1 MPMNTF
7 DYKKVK
13 DPQYFRD
20 ARMDAHSDHIY
31 YRTKEEAEEKQ
42 SSYRVSLNGL
52 WKFHYAKNYADVV
65 AGFEKEDYCC
75 VGWDD
80 IKVPAHIQME
90 GYDVPQYANVQYPWE
105 GHEDIHPGEIP
116 EQFNPVASYVKYFTV
131 PKQMQGKRQGE
142 SRPQKR
148 RTDCAGRRIGCY
160 RRGTDPDLE
169 RGAACFVE
177 RGRPA
182 AL

>member
-75 VGWDD
+75 VGWDETGKTNWRYRCLSGQRAAGAR
-80 IKVPAHIQME
+80 IRISS
-90 GYDVPQYANVQYPWE
+90 GF
-105 GHEDIHPGEIP
+105 P
-116 EQFNPVASYVKYFTV
+116 ESTAMYTCILCRKYM
-131 PKQMQGKRQGE
+131 PMM
-142 SRPQKR
+142 
-148 RTDCAGRRIGCY
+148 
-160 RRGTDPDLE
+160 
-169 RGAACFVE
+169 
-177 RGRPA
+177 
-182 AL
+182 

>member
-90 GYDVPQYANVQYPWE
+90 GYDVPQYANCLLYTSPSPR
-105 GHEDIHPGEIP
+105 D
-116 EQFNPVASYVKYFTV
+116 
-131 PKQMQGKRQGE
+131 
-142 SRPQKR
+142 
-148 RTDCAGRRIGCY
+148 
-160 RRGTDPDLE
+160 
-169 RGAACFVE
+169 
-177 RGRPA
+177 
-182 AL
+182 

>member
-131 PKQMQGKRQGE
+131 PKQMQGKPNWRYRCLSGQRAAGARIRISSGFPE
-142 SRPQKR
+142 STAMYTCILCRKYMPMM
-148 RTDCAGRRIGCY
+148 
-160 RRGTDPDLE
+160 
-169 RGAACFVE
+169 
-177 RGRPA
+177 
-182 AL
+182 

>member
-1 MPMNTF
+1 MNTF

-131 PKQMQGKRQGE
+131 PKQMQGKRLFVSFQGAE
-142 SRPQKR
+142 SGLAVWLNG
-148 RTDCAGRRIGCY
+148 TFIGY
-160 RRGTDPDLE
+160 T
-169 RGAACFVE
+169 V
-177 RGRPA
+177 
-182 AL
+182 

>member
-105 GHEDIHPGEIP
+105 GHEDIHPGESSLTRWQAMSNILP
-116 EQFNPVASYVKYFTV
+116 C
-131 PKQMQGKRQGE
+131 R
-142 SRPQKR
+142 SRCRGSGSLSRFRAR
-148 RTDCAGRRIGCY
+148 RA
-160 RRGTDPDLE
+160 DLQS
-169 RGAACFVE
+169 G
-177 RGRPA
+177 
-182 AL
+182 

>member
-1 MPMNTF
+1 MNTF

-90 GYDVPQYANVQYPWE
+90 GYDVPQYANVQYP
-105 GHEDIHPGEIP
+105 
-116 EQFNPVASYVKYFTV
+116 
-131 PKQMQGKRQGE
+131 
-142 SRPQKR
+142 
-148 RTDCAGRRIGCY
+148 
-160 RRGTDPDLE
+160 
-169 RGAACFVE
+169 
-177 RGRPA
+177 
-182 AL
+182 